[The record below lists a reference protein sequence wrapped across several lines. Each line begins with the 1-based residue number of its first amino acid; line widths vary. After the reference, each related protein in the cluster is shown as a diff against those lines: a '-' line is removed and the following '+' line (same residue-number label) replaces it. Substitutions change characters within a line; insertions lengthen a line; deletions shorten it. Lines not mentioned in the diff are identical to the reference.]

1 MFGLRPLLIAAAC
14 SIAVLPL
21 IGQTRPTPTPPPQE
35 VELTISRPT
44 ARKLALAIPELATPG
59 TSAMRSQVSEPFT
72 ATLRSDAEYSGAFVV
87 ADPVNYPTG
96 AREPSVVEVAD
107 RWRGTGAE
115 MLVDARAT
123 ISGDRVVVEARVW
136 DLASRKVVLGRR
148 YTGGATY
155 VERIA
160 HTLANDLVK
169 HFTGKNGLFLSTVV
183 FVSDREGNKEIFA
196 MDFDGRGPR
205 RLTGHRSLTISPD
218 GGPTGK
224 IAYTT
229 YARLFPQIWTMK
241 PDGSEKREVPTG
253 LGLNASQVR
262 LVVVGGDGTLVVPVD
277 FVIRRPAPGG
287 PGRPGRAQLTWL
299 QVMRDRTW
307 TVLPRR
313 GRRRPAPLVVADRW
327 GGDSA
332 WMAHGQTPLHGTWL
346 VEGKRR
352 DVFSRA
358 AGRRVPGADLRP
370 RSDWPGRESPPAPGG
385 RYARLTATSA
395 TSGRVTL
402 VLVDK
407 AGEAR
412 VSVLC
417 RETTLSAPRLIRAWG
432 RRRWME
438 PTFRTLKHL
447 LAAEACQVQT
457 EAAYDGHLVGR
468 LLAGL
473 VLCYTARFCVQGQVT
488 LEAIVFSLKPHG
500 RVLSAEPRA

>member
-1 MFGLRPLLIAAAC
+1 MASRTRAPRRADDATQRRLRKDRERREHEQRRAQRFLHALAQARFDLGLPETLAAAVEWRLQAQVKRLGNIFGVMGPTVCGCRRAYELTPGRVGEKHLPGRLLGARPTQPWLRPWPQRGQALLIRLWQQVAAKSPA
-14 SIAVLPL
+14 
-21 IGQTRPTPTPPPQE
+21 PPRRWQW
-35 VELTISRPT
+35 TW
-44 ARKLALAIPELATPG
+44 
-59 TSAMRSQVSEPFT
+59 
-72 ATLRSDAEYSGAFVV
+72 V
-87 ADPVNYPTG
+87 AD
-96 AREPSVVEVAD
+96 
-107 RWRGTGAE
+107 
-115 MLVDARAT
+115 
-123 ISGDRVVVEARVW
+123 DRVCKQAGQP
-136 DLASRKVVLGRR
+136 LGWVGTW
-148 YTGGATY
+148 Y
-155 VERIA
+155 
-160 HTLANDLVK
+160 
-169 HFTGKNGLFLSTVV
+169 
-183 FVSDREGNKEIFA
+183 
-196 MDFDGRGPR
+196 RGPAHRVR
-205 RLTGHRSLTISPD
+205 R
-218 GGPTGK
+218 
-224 IAYTT
+224 
-229 YARLFPQIWTMK
+229 
-241 PDGSEKREVPTG
+241 G
-253 LGLNASQVR
+253 LAGLR

-385 RYARLTATSA
+385 RDARLTATSA